1 MASAPP
7 SWAVWV
13 EASPGSCH
21 ASGSVSGLVA
31 AGSEG
36 GPSTTTD
43 RVEAAP
49 EEGPLH
55 A

>member
-1 MASAPP
+1 MASASA
-7 SWAVWV
+7 SWAVRV

-31 AGSEG
+31 TGSEG
-36 GPSTTTD
+36 GPSTATD

-49 EEGPLH
+49 EEGTLH